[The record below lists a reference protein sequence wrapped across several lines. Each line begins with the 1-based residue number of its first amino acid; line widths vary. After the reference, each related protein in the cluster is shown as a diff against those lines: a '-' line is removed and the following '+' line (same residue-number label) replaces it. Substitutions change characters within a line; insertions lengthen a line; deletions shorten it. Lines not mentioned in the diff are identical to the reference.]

1 MARLPRSTRR
11 KIQLAYARCRNASS
25 VARKFHV
32 DPKTVH
38 HWIAKTND
46 DDPVSES
53 AGRGRKPA
61 LDTAEARTAYKML
74 KSGKYNGALHVAR
87 ELHKRS
93 PSTTDKPAAKS
104 TIIKH
109 AKAYATSIGDCLVC
123 DKRKPV
129 QQLSVD
135 CMAKR
140 VQFCKD
146 NMQRNWDNVMFTDRK
161 RFYFMYPGSCVKP
174 AVWKSK
180 GQRQAAYRPSAP
192 QCINLYCG
200 ITRYG
205 ATLCHFVSG
214 TSGLKKKFKTK
225 NDTYARNICSAEY
238 YGVMMK
244 TLLAGGDCIYKKHK
258 VSSWVMQQDND
269 RSHGASSH
277 TALSDYLQKHKKSKI
292 EILPGWPANS
302 PDLSPIENFWGSVQ
316 TQVNAMGCKTFL
328 AYKRAVL
335 KLIRDAPTEW
345 FDNYYKTMRARL
357 EECIANGGSR
367 IQH

>member
-129 QQLSVD
+129 QQL
-135 CMAKR
+135 
-140 VQFCKD
+140 
-146 NMQRNWDNVMFTDRK
+146 
-161 RFYFMYPGSCVKP
+161 PKP
-174 AVWKSK
+174 H
-180 GQRQAAYRPSAP
+180 P
-192 QCINLYCG
+192 
-200 ITRYG
+200 
-205 ATLCHFVSG
+205 
-214 TSGLKKKFKTK
+214 
-225 NDTYARNICSAEY
+225 
-238 YGVMMK
+238 
-244 TLLAGGDCIYKKHK
+244 
-258 VSSWVMQQDND
+258 VSSHQTLQ
-269 RSHGASSH
+269 H
-277 TALSDYLQKHKKSKI
+277 TL
-292 EILPGWPANS
+292 E
-302 PDLSPIENFWGSVQ
+302 
-316 TQVNAMGCKTFL
+316 GCLTKVPVGLLFL
-328 AYKRAVL
+328 VRVGH
-335 KLIRDAPTEW
+335 P
-345 FDNYYKTMRARL
+345 
-357 EECIANGGSR
+357 
-367 IQH
+367 